1 MESSKKIL
9 DIDLAWLAGIIE
21 GEGWVSLILYKNRQA
36 KGHHTPNF
44 TTNIGMVNCD
54 KAITNKVK
62 FLFDMLGITYR
73 IQHRKA
79 YIGSDGRPRKEKIE
93 ISVISHKNI
102 RPLAEAILPFMVGE
116 KKERLNKLLEFLDIR
131 KAKPK
136 TGPNSKYG
144 AEEFEIYKALY
155 SYKGKSRSKILAE
168 FSQNPIIADYLDQQ
182 IDIPTS
188 LCN

>member
-1 MESSKKIL
+1 MENPKKIS

-44 TTNIGMVNCD
+44 TPNIGMVNCD

-62 FLFDMLGITYR
+62 FLFDALGITYR

-79 YIGSDGRPRKEKIE
+79 YIGSDGISRKEKVE
-93 ISVISHKNI
+93 ISIISHKNI
-102 RPLAEAILPFMVGE
+102 RPLAEAISPFMVSE

-136 TGPNSKYG
+136 SGPNSKYG
-144 AEEFEIYKALY
+144 AEEFEIYKSLY
-155 SYKGKSRSKILAE
+155 SYKGKSRSKILDE
-168 FSQNPIIADYLDQQ
+168 FSHNPIISEYLQK
-182 IDIPTS
+182 I
-188 LCN
+188 